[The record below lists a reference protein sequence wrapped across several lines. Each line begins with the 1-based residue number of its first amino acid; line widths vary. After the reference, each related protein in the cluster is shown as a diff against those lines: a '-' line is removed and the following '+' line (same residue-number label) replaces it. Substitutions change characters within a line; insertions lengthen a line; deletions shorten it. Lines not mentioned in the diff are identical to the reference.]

1 MKTIEQAYN
10 EWFKKKFG
18 RLSEYDELTQEE
30 VDLCAKKWD
39 ELSDNFEV
47 HSDLQYDSKREEL
60 LLIGR

>member
-1 MKTIEQAYN
+1 MKTIEQEYN
-10 EWFKKKFG
+10 EWFKKQFG

-30 VDLCAKKWD
+30 VDLCTKKWD